1 MEFAANLIEI
11 FAISLAATA
20 AVVLLARLS
29 GSRPDW
35 RRIFAIAIGLVV
47 AQAIQL
53 HWSLSTG
60 KYAVTVG
67 ACMALCGLVSW
78 YLGRAKGE
86 A

>member
-1 MEFAANLIEI
+1 MELATNLVEI
-11 FAISLAATA
+11 FAISLAATS
-20 AVVLLARLS
+20 AVALLARLS

-35 RRIFAIAIGLVV
+35 RRMFAIVIGLVV

-53 HWSLSTG
+53 HWSPSTA
-60 KYAVTVG
+60 KYALTIG
-67 ACMALCGLVSW
+67 ACVALCGLVTW